1 MRPFRPAHSKSSSAP
16 LEDAFDPRR
25 NSLSLLR
32 LVFAAMVLLDHAFPL
47 GGFHGSADPM
57 WGWTEGQESLGGLAV
72 FGFFVVSG
80 FLVTR
85 SFDGSPNFV
94 SYIWKRF
101 LRIFP
106 GFWVCLLVTVL
117 VFAPLAFWFEHSSL
131 QGYLHTHTDSPSG
144 YLKNNA
150 LLSMNQYNIDD
161 LLANNP
167 YAHVHAGFQAWDG
180 SLWTLIYEFKC
191 YLGVMVLGMIG
202 VFRKWR
208 PTVIVLALGLW
219 ALQLKQFLHPGYL
232 QGTFLLG
239 DPNMVRLAFIF
250 SLGMLFYLYRDKII
264 ISNTLAAVALV
275 VFIAGMRLD
284 LYYGVGAVM
293 WAYLCMWAAVR
304 LPFHNVDKYGDFS
317 YGLYIYAF
325 PVEQMLSLYHVNSW
339 GYVPYVL
346 LSLAVATVLAVGS
359 WYGIERPSQRL
370 KRLNFRRPRGADP
383 SNDPVVGQVNRSH
396 QSAALHTVDDLESS
410 VSRADGM
417 QNGTPLGASLG
428 NAGPPGPSTSGN
440 G

>member
-1 MRPFRPAHSKSSSAP
+1 MRPFRPAHSKSSSSAP

-47 GGFHGSADPM
+47 GGFHGSVNPVS
-57 WGWTEGQESLGGLAV
+57 GWTEGQESLGGLAV

-117 VFAPLAFWFEHSSL
+117 VFAPLAFWFEHGSL

-161 LLANNP
+161 LLGNNP
-167 YAHVHAGFQAWDG
+167 YAHIHAGYQAWDG

-208 PTVIVLALGLW
+208 PTVMVLALGLW
-219 ALQLKQFLHPGYL
+219 ALQLKQYLHPGYL

-239 DPNMVRLAFIF
+239 DPYMVQLAFIF

-264 ISNTLAAVALV
+264 ISNTLAAVALA
-275 VFIAGMRLD
+275 VFIAGMRLE
-284 LYYGVGAVM
+284 LFYGVGTVM
-293 WAYLCMWAAVR
+293 WAYLCMWAAIR

-346 LSLAVATVLAVGS
+346 LSLAVATILAAGS

-370 KRLNFRRPRGADP
+370 KRLNFRRPRGEDS
-383 SNDPVVGQVNRSH
+383 SNDPVVGQENLSYQPAAPHKVNE
-396 QSAALHTVDDLESS
+396 LESS
-410 VSRADGM
+410 VSRTDGV
-417 QNGTPLGASLG
+417 P
-428 NAGPPGPSTSGN
+428 NATA
-440 G
+440 